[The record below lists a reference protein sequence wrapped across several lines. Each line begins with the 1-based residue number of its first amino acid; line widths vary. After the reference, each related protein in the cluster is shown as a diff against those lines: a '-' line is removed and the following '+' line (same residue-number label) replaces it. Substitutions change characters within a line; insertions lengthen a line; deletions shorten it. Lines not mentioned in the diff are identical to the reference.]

1 MPKITILDELTANQI
16 AAGEVV
22 ERPASVVKE
31 LVENSLDAGADAIE
45 IDIYKGGLKSIT
57 INDNGSGM
65 PEEDAVLAFSRH
77 ATSKITSAED
87 LTSINTLGFRGEAL
101 PSIASI
107 AKVVLKTRSVDSVS
121 GTKVEISGGKT
132 LSVGST
138 GCPPGTSVTVNDLF
152 FNTPARYKHLQSP
165 SAEAAKI
172 SDLVNRLAMAKPEVS
187 FRLRHNDKNVFYA
200 PGTGNLLDAVA
211 AVYGIKIARELI
223 PVTGE
228 DPLLTV
234 SGYTGKPSVNRG
246 SRKQQTLFINHR
258 LVKSSI
264 ILRAIEEAYRTILPV
279 GRYSLTVLA
288 LEINPESVDVN
299 VHPAKLEV
307 RVEQENEIAEFIKE
321 TVKKALK
328 THSLIPE
335 MKISATVRQKNI
347 EKEPY
352 QEKFDFSAEKPLKP
366 LDLEHKE
373 SLPEVSKSILPAL
386 PVQLHE
392 KTTAYK
398 NPIVREKQQIET
410 AFVEDISANKSIGQA
425 KVPDSNSIIGNKNI
439 LSSTVNDNSG
449 TIDNNKIINKNIT
462 SNNVPD
468 KQNIIGSVKAVPDK
482 RNTTFPDL
490 WPLAQLMPTYIL
502 ASGEKGLYIIDQ
514 HAAHERIL
522 FEKYQKQFSEG
533 QASSQMLLVPI
544 TLELGLR
551 EEELLIKH
559 IILLTEIGFIVEE
572 FGKAT
577 FLLRGVPG
585 NVSPGQEKE
594 LFFDILDFS
603 EDCLIGKEALVQ
615 RLAAAMAC
623 KTAIKASEKLTLSAM
638 QALAEQLAETESPY
652 TCPHGRPTLIH
663 LSQEELAGKFKR

>member
-1 MPKITILDELTANQI
+1 MPKVIILDELTANQI

-45 IDIYKGGLKSIT
+45 IDIYEGGLKGIT
-57 INDNGSGM
+57 IIDNGFGM
-65 PEEDAVLAFSRH
+65 SKEDAVLAFNRH

-107 AKVVLKTRSVDSVS
+107 AKVVLKTRSADNVS
-121 GTKVEISGGKT
+121 GTMVEISGGKT
-132 LSVGST
+132 QSVGST
-138 GCPPGTSVTVNDLF
+138 GCPVGTSMTISDLF
-152 FNTPARYKHLQSP
+152 YNTPARFKHMQSP

-172 SDLVNRLAMAKPEVS
+172 NDLVNRLAMAKPEVS

-200 PGTGNLLDAVA
+200 PGTGNRLDAVA

-223 PVTGE
+223 PVAGE
-228 DPLLTV
+228 DPLLKL

-246 SRKQQTLFINHR
+246 NRKQQTLFINHR

-279 GRYSLTVLA
+279 GRYPITVLA
-288 LEINPESVDVN
+288 LEINPEKVDVN

-321 TVKKALK
+321 TVKNALQS
-328 THSLIPE
+328 HSLIPE
-335 MKISATVRQKNI
+335 MKIAPTARQKTI

-352 QEKFDFSAEKPLKP
+352 QEKFHFAAEKT
-366 LDLEHKE
+366 LEIERKE
-373 SLPEVSKSILPAL
+373 SLPGIKTALADVLEKKNTVGNSNFLPTSPAL
-386 PVQLHE
+386 LHE
-392 KTTAYK
+392 KNTTYK
-398 NPIVREKQQIET
+398 NPIVCEKQPTKE
-410 AFVEDISANKSIGQA
+410 AVVVDISAEKSIEPTKVYNNKS
-425 KVPDSNSIIGNKNI
+425 KY
-439 LSSTVNDNSG
+439 STAP
-449 TIDNNKIINKNIT
+449 IDNNTIIDKNVIT
-462 SNNVPD
+462 DNMPD
-468 KQNIIGSVKAVPDK
+468 NHSITHSVKVPVYK
-482 RNTTFPDL
+482 KNTSFPAL
-490 WPLAQLMPTYIL
+490 YPLAQLMPTYIL
-502 ASGEKGLYIIDQ
+502 ASGEKGLFIIDQ

-533 QASSQMLLVPI
+533 QALSQMLLVPI
-544 TLELGLR
+544 TLELDFR

-559 IILLTEIGFIVEE
+559 IILLNEIGFIVEE
-572 FGKAT
+572 FGRAT

-603 EDCLIGKEALVQ
+603 EDCLTGREALVQ

-623 KTAIKASEKLTLSAM
+623 KAAIKAGEKLTLSAM
-638 QALAEQLAETESPY
+638 QALAEQLAETKGPY
-652 TCPHGRPTLIH
+652 TCPHGRPTLIS
-663 LSQEELAGKFKR
+663 LSQEELAAKFKR